1 MIVAS
6 SHDNTFLAR
15 CCTSFE
21 TPGGRSQQQKDEIAK
36 RVNDALSD
44 VLQLPKEDI
53 WVVFEDIT
61 AKDWY
66 VGSSTVAEL
75 RRKAQT

>member
-1 MIVAS
+1 MRFVSIRMI
-6 SHDNTFLAR
+6 
-15 CCTSFE
+15 E
-21 TPGGRSQQQKDEIAK
+21 GRSQQQKDEIAK

-53 WVVFEDIT
+53 WVVFESIT

-66 VGSSTVAEL
+66 VGSTTVAEL
-75 RRKAQT
+75 RKKEPT

>member
-1 MIVAS
+1 MPFVSIRMI
-6 SHDNTFLAR
+6 
-15 CCTSFE
+15 E
-21 TPGGRSQQQKDEIAK
+21 GRSQQQKDEIAK